1 MGKRKEVPSNSQ
13 PESSQY
19 LWGMEH
25 EDLSLGPALRFGLLG
40 GGQLG
45 RMTIQAAQN
54 LDLRVEVMDPDAGAP
69 CARTAY
75 RFTLG
80 DLNNAQDVIAFGRGL
95 DVLTVEL
102 ENVSIEGL
110 TALKAMGVRVLPDP
124 EHLALICDKG
134 VQKQFYADHGIPTS
148 DFHLIEGRAE
158 TMTRA
163 LPSVQKLRV
172 GGYDGRGVQ
181 VFRSED
187 DSRYGF
193 DAPSVLEDAVDI
205 EMELSVIV
213 ARSTSGEVATYP
225 VVEAVFNDLNL
236 VDYTVAPARISEEIS
251 ARAQAIALDVVEK
264 MNFVGLL
271 AVELFLDREGV
282 LLVNE
287 VAPRSH
293 NSGHHTIEAN
303 YTSQFEQHLRA
314 VLGMPLGSTATRCA
328 AAMLNLIGAEADGD
342 QPGAEGVPVYKGLSS
357 ALAMEGVH
365 PHIYGKALV
374 RPGRKMGHVTALAP
388 SGNPMCATSAVER
401 IIGLKSTLS
410 VQGS

>member
-1 MGKRKEVPSNSQ
+1 MDEGMGAGISNEKLKRCDVSFGST
-13 PESSQY
+13 
-19 LWGMEH
+19 
-25 EDLSLGPALRFGLLG
+25 LRFGMLG

-45 RMTIQAAQN
+45 RMTIQAAQS
-54 LDLRVEVMDPDAGAP
+54 LDLRVEVLDPDAAAP

-75 RFTLG
+75 RFTQG
-80 DLNNAQDVIAFGRGL
+80 DLNNAKDVIDFGRNL

-110 TALKAMGVRVLPDP
+110 TALKAMGVQVWPDP

-134 VQKQFYADHGIPTS
+134 VQKQFFADNGIPTA

-181 VFRSED
+181 VFRTED
-187 DSRYGF
+187 DARYGF

-205 EMELSVIV
+205 AMELSVIV
-213 ARSTSGEVATYP
+213 ARSTAGEVATYP

-236 VDYTVAPARISEEIS
+236 VDYTVAPARISEEVAEQ
-251 ARAQAIALDVVEK
+251 ARAIALDIVEK

-271 AVELFLDREGV
+271 AVELFLDRDGAIW
-282 LLVNE
+282 VNE
-287 VAPRSH
+287 IAPRTH
-293 NSGHHTIEAN
+293 NSGHHTIEGN
-303 YTSQFEQHLRA
+303 VTSQFEQHLRA
-314 VLGMPLGSTATRCA
+314 VLGLPLGSTATRGA
-328 AAMLNLIGAEADGD
+328 AAMLNLIGGAEA
-342 QPGAEGVPVYKGLSS
+342 EGTPVYAGL
-357 ALAMEGVH
+357 AEAMAMDGVY
-365 PHIYGKALV
+365 PHVYGKALV

-388 SGNPMCATSAVER
+388 SATPMCATSAANR
-401 IIGLKSTLS
+401 IIELKSLLS